1 MVMLIMMG
9 LVMVGWRWDS
19 EREWCGGSEG
29 EKKKKKKK
37 KNKKNEKK
45 IKKKM

>member
-29 EKKKKKKK
+29 EKKKKKKEKTGK
-37 KNKKNEKK
+37 KMKK
-45 IKKKM
+45 IMD

>member
-29 EKKKKKKK
+29 EKKKKKKETTGK
-37 KNKKNEKK
+37 KLIK
-45 IKKKM
+45 IMD